1 MKIAIA
7 TVEKNSISTIST
19 RGGRAPY
26 YLIFNEN
33 GELLDTISNPFV
45 SGGGGAGVGVAKM
58 LADINVAIVIAG
70 AIGEKMEESLNK
82 RDVKFYEKEGLA
94 EEILKEFIKK

>member
-7 TVEKNSISTIST
+7 SVDKNKSSQIST

-26 YLIFNEN
+26 YLIFNDKKK
-33 GELLDTISNPFV
+33 LLEVITNPFT

-58 LADINVAIVIAG
+58 LSDINVNIVIAG
-70 AIGEKMEESLNK
+70 AIGNKMSESLNDK
-82 RDVKFYEKEGLA
+82 NITFYEKKGIVENIVK
-94 EEILKEFIKK
+94 EIIEK